1 MVGVFYFLYSG
12 GIGQVR
18 ADFLSRLPDAVTGSP
33 VINGTLTNG
42 TLTKAGIVDGTLA
55 TAGAIN
61 GTLTNATATGVSL
74 ANATA
79 KNASLANATM
89 TSGTLT
95 NGTVSNAAVTNGT
108 VTNASLTNVTMTN
121 ASLTNVS
128 EINGTLS
135 NATVTN
141 ASLVNASITDTVL
154 RNVSAVNGSIVA
166 AGSDLASQVDIVV
179 LHPVE
184 ALVFEV
190 KISVLFGIL
199 AAIPFLLY
207 YAWPAL
213 KERGLA
219 SGNRNVFFG
228 WAGAMVAGLFVGSA
242 IGYLFVAPGVISY
255 LVWDALQADMV
266 IAYRVSNFFWL
277 IFFTTVGIGLLADI
291 PVTMFLFHRGG
302 IVSYGTLRK
311 RWRVVVLGT
320 LVAAGLLTP
329 GTVLSMILVTIPIML
344 AYALGLGILW
354 LYTLRERRTRR
365 VSPEAG

>member
-1 MVGVFYFLYSG
+1 MFDSITDDDTDPDDIGGYYHDVRFIVGSLRSKAFRIFAVFITVMVGVFYFLYSG

-18 ADFLSRLPDAVTGSP
+18 RDFLSRLPDS
-33 VINGTLTNG
+33 I
-42 TLTKAGIVDGTLA
+42 DGT
-55 TAGAIN
+55 
-61 GTLTNATATGVSL
+61 
-74 ANATA
+74 
-79 KNASLANATM
+79 
-89 TSGTLT
+89 TSG
-95 NGTVSNAAVTNGT
+95 
-108 VTNASLTNVTMTN
+108 
-121 ASLTNVS
+121 
-128 EINGTLS
+128 
-135 NATVTN
+135 
-141 ASLVNASITDTVL
+141 
-154 RNVSAVNGSIVA
+154 
-166 AGSDLASQVDIVV
+166 DLASQVDIVV

-190 KISVLFGIL
+190 KISVLFGLL
-199 AAIPFLLY
+199 ATIPFILY

-228 WAGAMVAGLFVGSA
+228 WTGAVAAGLFIGSA
-242 IGYLFVAPGVISY
+242 IGYLFVAPNVISY

-266 IAYRVSNFFWL
+266 IDYRVSNFFWL

-329 GTVLSMILVTIPIML
+329 GTVLSMLLATIPIML
-344 AYALGLGILW
+344 AYAFGLGVLW

-365 VSPEAG
+365 AVPGSG